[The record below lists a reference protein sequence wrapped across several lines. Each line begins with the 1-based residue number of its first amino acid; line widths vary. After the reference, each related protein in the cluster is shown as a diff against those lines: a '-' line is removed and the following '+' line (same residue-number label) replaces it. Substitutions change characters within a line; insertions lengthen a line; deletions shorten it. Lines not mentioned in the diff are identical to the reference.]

1 MPVFKIIHHSD
12 SLTEGGDPQY
22 IEQGFFGSHPQSLN
36 KASVERSSELA
47 ETSTY
52 EVKPAKLQILFIYME
67 HVQCPGLCCFKCI
80 SLKNNYLNKI
90 DIKFVCLLILR
101 DKNNCENLHEHSL
114 MKANF
119 SEDLM

>member
-52 EVKPAKLQILFIYME
+52 EVNQQSSKFCLYTWNMFS
-67 HVQCPGLCCFKCI
+67 VQDCAVLNA
-80 SLKNNYLNKI
+80 SL
-90 DIKFVCLLILR
+90 
-101 DKNNCENLHEHSL
+101 
-114 MKANF
+114 
-119 SEDLM
+119 